1 MFVQPKSFWT
11 LFEASLPLSN
21 LVTRADNSPSRCH
34 RPLMFSMALQL
45 HAKNVLEL
53 GVLHGESS
61 LALLLGAF
69 VTGGIVHGVDANPR
83 GFSSRFRPPNL
94 LSHHWHLHV
103 SDALEYLRDVP
114 ANVTFDLVFLDD
126 LHDYEHVAKEIQL
139 LAPHLHSNS
148 IVLVHDT
155 MMGFDREAV
164 GATNVFEWDLDLAPF
179 VESKERPFAY
189 MDSQDQWDRWSQAFN
204 RADFGNGGPLRAVLN
219 LPSSMWEWATV
230 PKCFG
235 MTLLRMKGGPKP
247 PWQPGRARKQ
257 GPDGYFRY

>member
-1 MFVQPKSFWT
+1 
-11 LFEASLPLSN
+11 
-21 LVTRADNSPSRCH
+21 
-34 RPLMFSMALQL
+34 MFSMALQL

-94 LSHHWHLHV
+94 LRHHWHLHV

-164 GATNVFEWDLDLAPF
+164 GPLTSLSGTSTWLRL
-179 VESKERPFAY
+179 
-189 MDSQDQWDRWSQAFN
+189 
-204 RADFGNGGPLRAVLN
+204 LRARSGRSLIWTLRISGTVGAKRSIE
-219 LPSSMWEWATV
+219 PTSATA
-230 PKCFG
+230 
-235 MTLLRMKGGPKP
+235 GPCV
-247 PWQPGRARKQ
+247 RC
-257 GPDGYFRY
+257 